1 MDVSIAHLG
10 PTGTNTEA
18 AAAAYAQWLLQTH
31 QNSAYLC
38 AYPSIA
44 QTLNAVAQK
53 QTTLAIVP
61 VENSTEGGVGI
72 TLDTVWQLDGLHIQ
86 QELVLPIT
94 HGLISRGTS
103 LKNIKT
109 VFSHPQALAQC
120 QKWLEK
126 ELPEVQLIPTNSTTE
141 AIQDIQQDLT
151 AAAIASPRAAQ
162 LYNTPILVQDIHDC
176 PDNCTRFWVMGLV
189 PSYVGQWLSLGFS
202 VPANVPGAL
211 VKPLE
216 IFARRNIN
224 LRRIESRPT
233 RLSLGDYIFFLDL
246 ESAIEQS
253 SVQDALKELA
263 QHTKLLKIF
272 GSYPI
277 ISIPAPL

>member
-1 MDVSIAHLG
+1 MDVSVAHLG

-44 QTLNAVAQK
+44 QTLKAVAQK

-103 LKNIKT
+103 VTNIKT

-126 ELPEVQLIPTNSTTE
+126 ELPAVQLIPTNSTTE
-141 AIQDIQQDLT
+141 AIWDIQQDPT

-162 LYNTPILVQDIHDC
+162 IYNTPILVPDIHDC
-176 PDNCTRFWVMGLV
+176 PDNCTRFWVMSLA
-189 PSYVGQWLSLGFS
+189 PSATGQWLSLGFS
-202 VPANVPGAL
+202 VPENVPGAL

-216 IFARRNIN
+216 IFARRHIN

-233 RLSLGDYIFFLDL
+233 KLSLGDYIFFLDL
-246 ESAIEQS
+246 ESATDPVA
-253 SVQDALKELA
+253 VQDALTELA
-263 QHTKLLKIF
+263 RHTKLLKIF

-277 ISIPAPL
+277 IPISSLQ